1 MWIEKMMER
10 EALIRFFEE
19 HDRLLEPGALD
30 LIMKSGSPLD
40 LSKAIMERASGQIFI
55 TRTMVDMMLDT
66 TPAEERAKPF
76 ELISQG
82 YSPPVRAEEPLEAYR
97 ELFIDRF
104 TRLSRLLRGKSE
116 LKNLVKIGE
125 LSRCTSQEVSVIG
138 MIKDFHSTKDHHTLL
153 TLDDLSGESSVL
165 VPAGLPSAK
174 EPFLSDEMV
183 GLRLWTQKEPGRIPY
198 VKEVVRPGLPLAR
211 TFPKVHSNP
220 LVLFISDIH
229 VGSKMFMREQWKELT
244 AFLRGE
250 SIEPEMAKRIRHVV
264 IAGDMVD
271 GIGIYPGQEKDLAI
285 ADIVE
290 QYAELGR
297 LLKEFPSHLNII
309 AIPGNHDAV
318 CPAEPQPPIA
328 NELAELLPPNVKV
341 AGNPCLFSLEGVKV
355 EAYHGRSF
363 DDIIPSIPSA
373 RYERPVE
380 VMKRMLWM
388 RHLSP
393 TFGQKIPLAPLP
405 RDGMVLDPL
414 PDILVTGHTHTCGV
428 ERYRGILLMNAS
440 AWISETDYQRMR
452 NVKPDPAQAFVVDLS
467 TQAVKKM
474 SFLRPTPELSG

>member
-1 MWIEKMMER
+1 MMER
-10 EALIRFFEE
+10 ENLIRFFEE

-30 LIMKSGSPLD
+30 LIMKSGSPMD
-40 LSKAIMERASGQIFI
+40 LSNAILSRAHGQIFI
-55 TRTMVDMMLDT
+55 TRTMVDMLLEV
-66 TPAEERAKPF
+66 PPPQKPVKSF
-76 ELISQG
+76 EMISQG
-82 YSPPVRAEEPLEAYR
+82 YTPPVKSEVPLDAYR
-97 ELFIDRF
+97 ELFNDRF
-104 TRLSRLLRGKSE
+104 TRLARLLRGKSE
-116 LKNLVKIGE
+116 LKNVIKIGD
-125 LSRCTSQEVSVIG
+125 LPRCSSQEVSIIG
-138 MIKDFHSTKDHHTLL
+138 MVKDQRLSKEHHLLL
-153 TLDDLSGESSVL
+153 TVDDLSGEATVL
-165 VPAGLPSAK
+165 VPANLPSAK
-174 EPFLSDEMV
+174 EPFLSDEVV
-183 GLRLWTQKEPGRIPY
+183 GMRLWTPREEGRISY
-198 VKEVVRPGLPLAR
+198 VREVVRPGLPLNR
-211 TFPKVHSNP
+211 DPPKVTTNP

-229 VGSKMFMREQWKELT
+229 VGSKMFMRDAWKELT
-244 AFLRGE
+244 AFLRGN
-250 SIEPEMAKRIRHVV
+250 SVEPEMAKRIRHVV

-285 ADIVE
+285 TDIVE

-297 LLKEFPSHLNII
+297 LLKEFPENLNIV

-318 CPAEPQPPIA
+318 CPAEPQPAIGA
-328 NELAELLPPNVKV
+328 ELSELLPPNVRV
-341 AGNPCLFSLEGVKV
+341 AGNPSLFALEGVMV

-363 DDIIPSIPSA
+363 DDIIPNIPSA
-373 RYERPVE
+373 CYERPVE

-452 NVKPDPAQAFVVDLS
+452 NVKPSPAQAFVVNLS
-467 TQAVKKM
+467 NHAVKQI
-474 SFLRPTPELSG
+474 SFLGNTPQLAE